1 VDEELVM
8 FLKKKFPPTE
18 YKQGVNIDTFTYD
31 SIFRAGQRDII
42 ALLETWYK
50 QKGGKL

>member
-1 VDEELVM
+1 MDEELVK

-18 YKQGVNIDTFTYD
+18 YKQGDNIETFAHD

-42 ALLETWYK
+42 SLLESYYK
-50 QKGGKL
+50 QKGGR